1 VRNPLPAPVP
11 EAAEDLCDG
20 QVHDIRWLARHMTPI
35 MWLRAA
41 VIALP
46 AGTAVGAV
54 VFALAVS
61 W

>member
-1 VRNPLPAPVP
+1 MRNPLPVPVP

-20 QVHDIRWLARHMTPI
+20 QVRDIRWLARHMTPV

-41 VIALP
+41 VIALS
-46 AGTAVGAV
+46 AGIVAGGVI
-54 VFALAVS
+54 FALAVS